1 MILCWFSDLLAL
13 YTRSNS
19 NFLDYN
25 FHRVAG
31 VSLDPTTLPS
41 LNPCQGAKVE
51 YSSYNLLLFLFRNT
65 IIFMQNNVFKK
76 DIDEYFYIKRNVKRR
91 KFTSVSVS

>member
-1 MILCWFSDLLAL
+1 MILCWLSDLLAL

-41 LNPCQGAKVE
+41 LNPCQGAQVE